1 MVCLY
6 FSYMLEATEW
16 GGGEQIHY
24 VFFFVCFFNIKT
36 LKAFNL

>member
-16 GGGEQIHY
+16 GGNRFIMCVG
-24 VFFFVCFFNIKT
+24 FFFNIKT